1 MEDLIELLIVF
12 FLVVLAYWRKE
23 LIIYLIASIMLVFY
37 GIDYTDTTMIIGI
50 MIIALGTWTF
60 IKGVMTRF

>member
-12 FLVVLAYWRKE
+12 FLVVLAYWKKE
-23 LIIYLIASIMLVFY
+23 LILYLLASIMLVFY

-50 MIIALGTWTF
+50 MIIALGAWTF